1 MKKILSMAFLAVLL
15 LSVFAVADPFKVSV
29 KGNKKFLEFT
39 SREGLFY
46 KVPLNPQNS
55 KFVYKEVT
63 IKPGDYFIVSTT
75 KPENPKGFAHVFRF
89 DSLDPAK
96 KILHLTDLATGT
108 RQVTYEHEGTDYIG
122 YIVAGGFSYAFS
134 VDPKFNKLDV
144 DLNGDGALNV
154 NDRVFVSVLDNN
166 GYIDLE
172 TLKFHA
178 FDKPVQSTKEVQEL
192 PDVNCG
198 GLCFNTFLKENT
210 RRVLVC
216 NGKDYE
222 VDLLV
227 LSETSETVKLRINGE
242 ITEELAAGDKIT
254 IADGSTLIIENI
266 DINND
271 KVFFSLECLP
281 KKSSS
286 EVFVKETFNCGGLC
300 FNTFLKENTRRVL
313 VCNGKDYEVEL
324 LVLSETSETVKLRIN
339 GEITEEL
346 AAGDKIT
353 IADGSTLI
361 IENIDINNDKVFFS
375 LECLP
380 KKSSSEV
387 FVKKPFNSLIDFD
400 FVVGDQ
406 APGSDVVAVLDILND
421 LGMTKTDSGVTSI
434 KQGAA
439 KIASEVEEIRNVLS
453 VGNPCDNPITEKITG
468 ISDCHM
474 NLEPGQGFIGF
485 YQNNGY
491 RQIVVAGYSPLE
503 TRIAA
508 RAFKEAVN
516 LKGNF
521 FIVEGERLD
530 DYRLREMNGLQN
542 KIVQPEPV
550 SGTVSFE
557 SSNDLTPPNFPQ
569 EKTITLQLRK
579 GWNLVS
585 LPGKLVKFL
594 ENDCVKKPVGF
605 VYLKDE
611 KKYVSLKDAARLL
624 KDKFSTYL
632 AENAF
637 WIYSY
642 DDCEQDVIVED
653 YEKTI
658 VLESGWN
665 LIPNIELSCS
675 FLKRYWWNPVKQEWQ
690 TNKLDWKYS
699 GTIVKASEYCEE
711 KQ

>member
-1 MKKILSMAFLAVLL
+1 MKKILVGFDGSEGSEQALNRAIMIIDDFGELFLLAVIPSPKDKTYVDASIYEKLKIKANNL
-15 LSVFAVADPFKVSV
+15 INGVIKDIGEHGFTV
-29 KGNKKFLEFT
+29 KGLVE
-39 SREGLFY
+39 EG
-46 KVPLNPQNS
+46 
-55 KFVYKEVT
+55 
-63 IKPGDYFIVSTT
+63 
-75 KPENPKGFAHVFRF
+75 
-89 DSLDPAK
+89 DPASL
-96 KILHLTDLATGT
+96 II
-108 RQVTYEHEGTDYIG
+108 EI
-122 YIVAGGFSYAFS
+122 S
-134 VDPKFNKLDV
+134 NKLDV

-222 VDLLV
+222 VD
-227 LSETSETVKLRINGE
+227 
-242 ITEELAAGDKIT
+242 
-254 IADGSTLIIENI
+254 
-266 DINND
+266 
-271 KVFFSLECLP
+271 
-281 KKSSS
+281 
-286 EVFVKETFNCGGLC
+286 
-300 FNTFLKENTRRVL
+300 
-313 VCNGKDYEVEL
+313 L

>member
-1 MKKILSMAFLAVLL
+1 
-15 LSVFAVADPFKVSV
+15 
-29 KGNKKFLEFT
+29 
-39 SREGLFY
+39 
-46 KVPLNPQNS
+46 
-55 KFVYKEVT
+55 
-63 IKPGDYFIVSTT
+63 
-75 KPENPKGFAHVFRF
+75 
-89 DSLDPAK
+89 
-96 KILHLTDLATGT
+96 
-108 RQVTYEHEGTDYIG
+108 
-122 YIVAGGFSYAFS
+122 
-134 VDPKFNKLDV
+134 
-144 DLNGDGALNV
+144 
-154 NDRVFVSVLDNN
+154 
-166 GYIDLE
+166 
-172 TLKFHA
+172 
-178 FDKPVQSTKEVQEL
+178 
-192 PDVNCG
+192 
-198 GLCFNTFLKENT
+198 
-210 RRVLVC
+210 
-216 NGKDYE
+216 
-222 VDLLV
+222 
-227 LSETSETVKLRINGE
+227 ETSETVKLRINGE

-254 IADGSTLIIENI
+254 IADGSTLII
-266 DINND
+266 D
-271 KVFFSLECLP
+271 
-281 KKSSS
+281 
-286 EVFVKETFNCGGLC
+286 
-300 FNTFLKENTRRVL
+300 
-313 VCNGKDYEVEL
+313 
-324 LVLSETSETVKLRIN
+324 
-339 GEITEEL
+339 
-346 AAGDKIT
+346 
-353 IADGSTLI
+353 
-361 IENIDINNDKVFFS
+361 NIDINNDKVFFS